1 MMSISPAAMFSQSS
15 RVCPPQLYGYDPEG
29 PSPSEEDNNVVV
41 EPISI
46 DKRHSIEC
54 YMYVLGVVDPL
65 TQSTQLGIDL
75 YIQAL
80 DLVKDRME

>member
-1 MMSISPAAMFSQSS
+1 MSPTTI
-15 RVCPPQLYGYDPEG
+15 VYDPEG

-41 EPISI
+41 ELISL
-46 DKRHSIEC
+46 DKRLSIEC
-54 YMYVLGVVDPL
+54 YVLDVVDPL

-80 DLVKDRME
+80 DLARDRME

>member
-1 MMSISPAAMFSQSS
+1 MSPTTI
-15 RVCPPQLYGYDPEG
+15 VYDPEG

-41 EPISI
+41 ERISL
-46 DKRHSIEC
+46 DKRLSIEC
-54 YMYVLGVVDPL
+54 YVLDVVDPL

-80 DLVKDRME
+80 DLARDRME